1 MSAAFR
7 RPDGA
12 PAYVFGHRGVRGR
25 APENT
30 LDAFE
35 LAGRAGADGI
45 ELDVR
50 LAGSGAVVV
59 CHDPTLQRLT
69 GGRDGRAVAALHHDQ
84 LAKIDLGRGQGV
96 PLLTEVLDLA
106 ASHRMRVNVEMKR
119 DVPSRR
125 QLVAQTV
132 RILRDRANPPVLVS
146 SFDPWMLAYFGWL
159 LPGLPLGYLFAPDQ
173 KYQRSGWPATLLR
186 AVAVHPERSLCR
198 AERVRLW
205 RARGRLINVWT
216 VNDVGEARALS
227 ELGVDAVIT
236 DDPAALVGALR

>member
-1 MSAAFR
+1 M
-7 RPDGA
+7 
-12 PAYVFGHRGVRGR
+12 
-25 APENT
+25 E
-30 LDAFE
+30 AFE

-59 CHDPTLQRLT
+59 CHDPTLERLT
-69 GGRDGRAVAALHHDQ
+69 GGRDARAIAALHHGE
-84 LAKIDLGRGQGV
+84 LAKIDLGHGQGV
-96 PLLTEVLDLA
+96 PLLTEVLALA
-106 ASHRMRVNVEMKR
+106 DRHRLRVNVEMKR

-125 QLVAQTV
+125 RLVAQTV
-132 RILRDRANPPVLVS
+132 RVLRDRASPAVLVS

-159 LPGLPLGYLFAPDQ
+159 LPAVPCGYLFAPDQ

-186 AVAVHPERSLCR
+186 AAAMHPERSLCR
-198 AERVRLW
+198 AERIRLW
-205 RARGRLINVWT
+205 RARGRLVNVWT

-236 DDPAALVGALR
+236 DDPASLVGALR